1 MKITV
6 ELPDNTQCAF
16 INYVFLDNRT
26 YNPMMGITSIDTD
39 LLKGGYVKCKG
50 ADEDAEKESKQ

>member
-16 INYVFLDNRT
+16 INYIFLDSRS
-26 YNPMMGITSIDTD
+26 YNSMMGVTSIDTD
-39 LLKGGYVKCKG
+39 MLKGGYVKCKG
-50 ADEDAEKESKQ
+50 AGEDAEKDKQ